1 MRALTSG
8 VVVLV
13 FAVTGWSFAQPGPDK
28 AAAEKNEPGK
38 KSLEDLLA
46 TALRHSP
53 DVQVAQAKV
62 REAEAEL
69 RRTRLTLLQKV
80 IEANSAVEAT
90 RVTANHSEAMFRRLQ
105 QLSKAGQVPMEE
117 LQKAE
122 AQMATAKAE
131 LARAEGMLN
140 ALTGLLPGGVGALTG
155 REDFVASVGV
165 AAPGVALQ
173 PPPVA
178 NPNNGFGGGV
188 PGMLGGMGA
197 AGGGALGFAGG
208 GMGAVE
214 PPRMPRGT
222 TADKLRGALDS
233 PVKIEP
239 VKDKPLAEVLR
250 TFRGPA
256 KGVPFLL
263 HLGEKANE
271 PISLSLEGDV
281 QLGAAFQALEDVV
294 PGLKCYVREYGILIT
309 TEDSAV
315 GVQDGVGLVEFWRP
329 KNATGASA
337 MP

>member
-13 FAVTGWSFAQPGPDK
+13 FVVTGWSFAQPGPDK
-28 AAAEKNEPGK
+28 LAAEKNEPSK
-38 KSLEDLLA
+38 KPLEDLLA

-90 RVTANHSEAMFRRLQ
+90 RVTVSHSEAMFRRLQ
-105 QLSKAGQVPMEE
+105 QLSKVGQVPMEE

-122 AQMATAKAE
+122 AQVATAKAE

-140 ALTGLLPGGVGALTG
+140 ALTGMLPGGVGALAGRDEVTYSVPLANTG
-155 REDFVASVGV
+155 V
-165 AAPGVALQ
+165 PWQ
-173 PPPVA
+173 PPPA
-178 NPNNGFGGGV
+178 AGPNVGSGNVGALALGGGL
-188 PGMLGGMGA
+188 P
-197 AGGGALGFAGG
+197 GGGALGFGGG
-208 GMGAVE
+208 GMGATE
-214 PPRMPRGT
+214 PPRMPRGA
-222 TADKLRGALDS
+222 TADKLRSALDS
-233 PVKIEP
+233 RVKFEP

-250 TFRGPA
+250 TLRGPA

-263 HLGEKANE
+263 HLGDKTNE
-271 PISLSLEGDV
+271 PINLSLDGDV
-281 QLGAAFQALEDVV
+281 PLGAAFQALEDVV

-315 GVQDGVGLVEFWRP
+315 GVPDGVGLVEFWRP
-329 KNATGASA
+329 KHGSENPGA
-337 MP
+337 P